1 MSKVKYYLLNKKME
15 HAEAVL
21 ANVADRDNNIYR
33 VYFEANPIPDE
44 QRKAG
49 FGGINRYKSLE
60 GYDNS
65 KLIIESNKRLDI
77 LQKQIVVQSK
87 SLDDIA
93 VLAEEKEKLLSI
105 PRLMHIDLPEK
116 RYYAIGE
123 VAKAFGVNT
132 SLVRFWEKEFDVL
145 KPKKN
150 AKGNRKFTP
159 EDIKNLKFIYHLV
172 KERGFTLEGAK
183 THLKEEKKQALNN
196 FEIISKLEDVKN
208 QLIKIKQHL

>member
-1 MSKVKYYLLNKKME
+1 MY
-15 HAEAVL
+15 
-21 ANVADRDNNIYR
+21 
-33 VYFEANPIPDE
+33 
-44 QRKAG
+44 
-49 FGGINRYKSLE
+49 
-60 GYDNS
+60 
-65 KLIIESNKRLDI
+65 IE
-77 LQKQIVVQSK
+77 
-87 SLDDIA
+87 
-93 VLAEEKEKLLSI
+93 
-105 PRLMHIDLPEK
+105 LPEK

-132 SLVRFWEKEFDVL
+132 SLIRFWEKEFNVL

-183 THLKEEKKQALNN
+183 THLKEEKKKSLSN

-208 QLIKIKQHL
+208 QLVKIKNNL